1 MKLPADSLIAHALE
15 KMHTRLAAKPRHE
28 DGKVRSGLLFTGNI
42 HDAMPRRLLL
52 DTRLS
57 PLDKMGWMMI
67 RLYAQTNEGAI
78 FPTYDELQLQLASPG
93 RGKASRETVSRV
105 LLMLRITGWI
115 SLCQRVRDNHGRV
128 RGNIYAQH
136 DEPLTFRDAELLDPR
151 YLDTVAEACLSKN
164 KTISE
169 TALLVLNEIKLDPT
183 MRHYRSHISMLETRM
198 GYAQNGS
205 QMAGRQEV
213 MIGAAQ
219 LSSDSEP
226 GKNRGTT
233 KANKL
238 SSESEPS
245 KKQDQKTLSSES
257 ELPVKSSGSDRVRKP
272 NHYVRS
278 FTQSV
283 NKNTY
288 VLPTALMKIVSQDEQ
303 SMLTSQLSAL
313 PDELSSQIL
322 TAFAEMMSKKQ
333 LSNPVGWMFTMLK
346 KAREGALK
354 PLPQGTQKTQTPVS
368 IPSGRPEQKRFVPK
382 PRDIQPAS
390 QETVLRLVSELRTKL
405 SKPKHS

>member
-219 LSSDSEP
+219 LSSDSEL

>member
-1 MKLPADSLIAHALE
+1 MTLPADSLIAHALE

-93 RGKASRETVSRV
+93 RGKAPRETVSRV

-213 MIGAAQ
+213 MIGSAQ

-245 KKQDQKTLSSES
+245 KKQNQKTLSSES

-354 PLPQGTQKTQTPVS
+354 PLPQGTQKIQTPVS

-405 SKPKHS
+405 NKPKHS

>member
-283 NKNTY
+283 NNNTY